1 MKREFTQGQEVYS
14 TNENCYESF
23 VFLIYIDSE
32 YCYVINNCFEWPIE
46 SKTYKMKIKELSSKP
61 VN

>member
-1 MKREFTQGQEVYS
+1 MERAFTQGQTVYS
-14 TNENCYESF
+14 TNENCYKSF

-32 YCYVINNCFEWPIE
+32 YCYVIDNCFFLPIE
-46 SKTYKMKIKELSSKP
+46 SKTYKMKIEELSSKP